1 MKNTT
6 IYKSFTLILA
16 LGLTLAGC
24 GSDKKQA
31 ATTSEA
37 VKVTVAD
44 VDTGDSSTILAGSGQ
59 IQAVN
64 SATLST
70 RMMGHVES
78 LPVKIG
84 QKVNKGDLLIS
95 INNVDLRAKKAQVE
109 ASITEATVAFNNA
122 KKDYERFQN
131 LFNEN
136 SASQKELDDMTAHY
150 EMAKARLE
158 AANQMK
164 NEVNS
169 QFAYANIRAP
179 FSGVVTNTY
188 IDKGDMANPGVP
200 LVSIE
205 SAGGG
210 FEVVAKVSENNIS
223 GIKVGTNAQILVK
236 TLDTAL
242 TGKVSELSAS
252 AQNTGGQ
259 YLMKVL
265 IDKTEAKIL
274 SGMYATVRL
283 EAENESNG
291 KTVVTVPSK
300 ALVHKGQL
308 TGVYTLGQ
316 DNVALLRWLRLG
328 DSYGD
333 EVEVLS
339 GLSKGDQYIVSAEGK
354 LYNGAKVSIQ

>member
-1 MKNTT
+1 MKNIT

-136 SASQKELDDMTAHY
+136 SASQKELDDMTARY

-188 IDKGDMANPGVP
+188 IDEGDMANPGVP
-200 LVSIE
+200 LVSVE
-205 SAGGG
+205 SPGG
-210 FEVVAKVSENNIS
+210 FEVVAKVAENNIS
-223 GIKVGTNAQILVK
+223 SIEVGTKAQILVK
-236 TLDTAL
+236 TFDTII

-265 IDKTEAKIL
+265 LDKTEAKIL
-274 SGMYATVRL
+274 SGMYAAVRL

-354 LYNGAKVSIQ
+354 LYNGVKVSIQ

>member
-6 IYKSFTLILA
+6 IYKSFILTA
-16 LGLTLAGC
+16 SLGLTLVGC
-24 GSDKKQA
+24 GSDKKQTVDTSA
-31 ATTSEA
+31 A
-37 VKVTVAD
+37 VPVTVAD
-44 VDTGDSSTILAGSGQ
+44 VDMGDSATILAGSGQ
-59 IQAVN
+59 IKAVN

-70 RMMGHVES
+70 RMMGYVES

-95 INNVDLRAKKAQVE
+95 INNGDLRAKKAQVE

-131 LFNEN
+131 LFKES
-136 SASQKELDDMTAHY
+136 SASQKELDDMTARY

-179 FSGVVTNTY
+179 FNGVVTNTY
-188 IDKGDMANPGVP
+188 IDEGAMANPGVP
-200 LVSIE
+200 LVSVE
-205 SAGGG
+205 SPGG
-210 FEVVAKVSENNIS
+210 FEVEAKVAENNIS
-223 GIKVGTNAQILVK
+223 AIKVGTTAQVLVK
-236 TLDTAL
+236 ALDTTL
-242 TGKVSELSAS
+242 TGEVSELSAS

-259 YLMKVL
+259 YVMKVSL
-265 IDKTEAKIL
+265 DETDAKIL

-283 EAENESNG
+283 ETENESNG
-291 KTVVTVPSK
+291 KTVVTVPST

-328 DSYGD
+328 ENYGN

>member
-6 IYKSFTLILA
+6 IYKSFILTMS
-16 LGLTLAGC
+16 LGLVLMGC
-24 GSDKKQA
+24 GSDEKQTA
-31 ATTSEA
+31 DNREA
-37 VKVTVAD
+37 VPVTVAD
-44 VDTGDSSTILAGSGQ
+44 VDMGDSSTILAGSGQ
-59 IQAVN
+59 VKAVN

-70 RMMGHVES
+70 RMMGYVES

-109 ASITEATVAFNNA
+109 ASITEAQVAFNNA

-136 SASQKELDDMTAHY
+136 SASQKELDDMTARY

-188 IDKGDMANPGVP
+188 IDEGDMANPGVP
-200 LVSIE
+200 LVSVE
-205 SAGGG
+205 SPGG
-210 FEVVAKVSENNIS
+210 FEVVAKVAENNIS
-223 GIKVGTNAQILVK
+223 GIAVGTKAHVLVK
-236 TLDTAL
+236 ALDTTI
-242 TGKVSELSAS
+242 TGKVSELSVS
-252 AQNTGGQ
+252 AQHTGGQ

-265 IDKTEAKIL
+265 LDRTEAEIL
-274 SGMYATVRL
+274 SGMYVTVRL
-283 EAENESNG
+283 EAEDQGEG
-291 KTVVTVPSK
+291 RTVVTVPSK

-328 DSYGD
+328 ENYGE

-354 LYNGAKVSIQ
+354 LYNGAKVTIQ

>member
-1 MKNTT
+1 MKDTT
-6 IYKSFTLILA
+6 IYKSFILTA
-16 LGLTLAGC
+16 SLGFFLMGC
-24 GSDKKQA
+24 GSDEKQ
-31 ATTSEA
+31 TVDNTEA
-37 VKVTVAD
+37 VPVTVAD
-44 VDTGDSSTILAGSGQ
+44 VDMGDSSTILAGSGQ
-59 IQAVN
+59 IKAVN

-84 QKVNKGDLLIS
+84 QKVSKGDLLIS

-136 SASQKELDDMTAHY
+136 SASQKELDDMTARY

-188 IDKGDMANPGVP
+188 IDEGDMANPGVP
-200 LVSIE
+200 LVSVE
-205 SAGGG
+205 SPGG
-210 FEVVAKVSENNIS
+210 FEVEAKVAENNIS
-223 GIKVGTNAQILVK
+223 AIEVGTKAHILVK
-236 TLDTAL
+236 ALDTTI

-259 YLMKVL
+259 YVMKVL
-265 IDKTEAKIL
+265 LDKTEAKIL

-283 EAENESNG
+283 EAESESDG
-291 KTVVTVPSK
+291 KTVVTVPSE

-308 TGVYTLGQ
+308 AGVYTLGQ

-328 DSYGD
+328 ENYGN

>member
-6 IYKSFTLILA
+6 IYKNALIALTLGI
-16 LGLTLAGC
+16 TLAGC
-24 GSDKKQA
+24 GSDKEQKQDNGP
-31 ATTSEA
+31 A
-37 VKVTVAD
+37 VPVTVAE
-44 VDTGDSSTILAGSGQ
+44 VETGDSNTILAGSGQ
-59 IQAVN
+59 ITALN
-64 SATLST
+64 NATLST
-70 RMMGHVES
+70 RMMGYVES

-109 ASITEATVAFNNA
+109 ASIVEATVAFNNA

-136 SASQKELDDMTAHY
+136 SASQKELDDMTARY

-179 FSGVVTNTY
+179 FSGVVTNTF
-188 IDKGDMANPGVP
+188 IDEGDMANPGVP
-200 LVSIE
+200 LVSVE
-205 SAGGG
+205 SPGG
-210 FEVVAKVSENNIS
+210 FEVVAKVAENNIS
-223 GIKVGTNAQILVK
+223 GITVGTKAQILVK
-236 TLDTAL
+236 ALDTTV
-242 TGKVSELSAS
+242 TGKVTELSAS

-259 YLMKVL
+259 YLMKVEL
-265 IDKTEAKIL
+265 DKTDAKIL

-283 EAENESNG
+283 ETENTDNG
-291 KTVVTVPSK
+291 KTLVTVPSK
-300 ALVHKGQL
+300 ALIQKGQL

-328 DSYGD
+328 ETYGD

-339 GLSKGDQYIVSAEGK
+339 GLSKGETYIVSAEGK
-354 LYNGAKVSIQ
+354 LFNGAKVTIQ

>member
-6 IYKSFTLILA
+6 IYKSLLLTASF
-16 LGLTLAGC
+16 GLFLVGC
-24 GSDKKQA
+24 GSDEKQSVDN
-31 ATTSEA
+31 SEA
-37 VKVTVAD
+37 VPVTVAEVAMD
-44 VDTGDSSTILAGSGQ
+44 DSSTILAGSGQ
-59 IQAVN
+59 ITAVN
-64 SATLST
+64 SATLCT

-78 LPVKIG
+78 IPVKIG
-84 QKVNKGDLLIS
+84 QKVNKGDVLVS

-109 ASITEATVAFNNA
+109 ASITEAQVAFNNA

-131 LFNEN
+131 LFKEN
-136 SASQKELDDMTAHY
+136 SASQKELDDMTARY

-188 IDKGDMANPGVP
+188 IDEGDMANPGVP
-200 LVSIE
+200 LVSVE
-205 SAGGG
+205 SPGG
-210 FEVVAKVSENNIS
+210 FEVEAKVAENNIS
-223 GIKVGTNAQILVK
+223 GISVGTKAHILVK
-236 TLDTAL
+236 ALDTTI

-259 YLMKVL
+259 YVMKVL
-265 IDKTEAKIL
+265 LDKTDAKIL
-274 SGMYATVRL
+274 SGMFATVRL
-283 EAENESNG
+283 EAGEGSNG

-328 DSYGD
+328 DTYGD

-339 GLSKGDQYIVSAEGK
+339 GLSAGDQYIVSAEGK
-354 LYNGAKVSIQ
+354 LYNGVKVSIQ

>member
-1 MKNTT
+1 M
-6 IYKSFTLILA
+6 
-16 LGLTLAGC
+16 GLTLMGC
-24 GSDKKQA
+24 GSDEKQTVDTSA
-31 ATTSEA
+31 A
-37 VKVTVAD
+37 VPVTVAD
-44 VDTGDSSTILAGSGQ
+44 VDMGDSSTILAGSGQ
-59 IQAVN
+59 IKAVN

-70 RMMGHVES
+70 RMMGYVES

-95 INNVDLRAKKAQVE
+95 INNGDLRAKKAQVE

-122 KKDYERFQN
+122 KKDYERFKN
-131 LFNEN
+131 LFKES
-136 SASQKELDDMTAHY
+136 SASQKELDDITARY

-169 QFAYANIRAP
+169 QFTYADIRAP

-188 IDKGDMANPGVP
+188 IDAGDMANPGVP
-200 LVSIE
+200 LVSVE
-205 SAGGG
+205 SPGG
-210 FEVVAKVSENNIS
+210 FEVEAKVAENNIS
-223 GIKVGTNAQILVK
+223 AIKVGTIAQVLVK
-236 TLDTAL
+236 ALDTTI

-259 YLMKVL
+259 YVMKVAL
-265 IDKTEAKIL
+265 DETDAKIL

-291 KTVVTVPSK
+291 KKVVTVPSE

-328 DSYGD
+328 ENYGD

>member
-6 IYKSFTLILA
+6 IYKSFILTASLGFLLI
-16 LGLTLAGC
+16 GC
-24 GSDKKQA
+24 GSDEKQ
-31 ATTSEA
+31 TVDNTEA
-37 VKVTVAD
+37 VPVTVAD
-44 VDTGDSSTILAGSGQ
+44 VDMGDSSTILAGSGQ
-59 IQAVN
+59 IKAVN
-64 SATLST
+64 NATLST
-70 RMMGHVES
+70 RIMGHVES

-109 ASITEATVAFNNA
+109 ASITEAQVAFNNA

-136 SASQKELDDMTAHY
+136 SASQKELDDMTARY

-200 LVSIE
+200 LVSVE
-205 SAGGG
+205 SPGG
-210 FEVVAKVSENNIS
+210 FEVEAKVAENNIS
-223 GIKVGTNAQILVK
+223 AIKVGTNAHILVK
-236 TLDTAL
+236 ALDTTI

-259 YLMKVL
+259 YVMKVVL
-265 IDKTEAKIL
+265 DKTDAKIL

-283 EAENESNG
+283 EAENESDG

-328 DSYGD
+328 ENFGD

>member
-6 IYKSFTLILA
+6 IYKGFM
-16 LGLTLAGC
+16 LTLTLGFFLMGC
-24 GSDKKQA
+24 GSDEKQTVKSA
-31 ATTSEA
+31 EA
-37 VKVTVAD
+37 VPVTIAEVESD
-44 VDTGDSSTILAGSGQ
+44 DSNTILAGSGQ
-59 IQAVN
+59 IQALN

-84 QKVNKGDLLIS
+84 QQVNKGDLLIS

-122 KKDYERFQN
+122 KKDYERFQT

-136 SASQKELDDMTAHY
+136 SASQKELDDMTARY

-188 IDKGDMANPGVP
+188 IDEGDMANPGVP
-200 LVSIE
+200 LVSVE
-205 SAGGG
+205 SPGG
-210 FEVVAKVSENNIS
+210 FEVEAKVAENNIS
-223 GIKVGTNAQILVK
+223 GIAVGTKAHILVK
-236 TLDTAL
+236 ALDTTI
-242 TGKVSELSAS
+242 TGKVSELSVS

-265 IDKTEAKIL
+265 LDKTDAKIL
-274 SGMYATVRL
+274 SGMYASIRL
-283 EAENESNG
+283 EAEQKSNG
-291 KTVVTVPSK
+291 SDMVTVPSK

-328 DSYGD
+328 DTYGD

>member
-6 IYKSFTLILA
+6 IYKSLLLTASF
-16 LGLTLAGC
+16 GLFLVGC
-24 GSDKKQA
+24 GSDEKQSVDN
-31 ATTSEA
+31 SEA
-37 VKVTVAD
+37 VPVTVAEVAMD
-44 VDTGDSSTILAGSGQ
+44 DSSTILAGSGQ
-59 IQAVN
+59 IKAVN

-78 LPVKIG
+78 IPVKIG
-84 QKVNKGDLLIS
+84 QKVNKGDVLIS

-109 ASITEATVAFNNA
+109 ASIMEAQVAFNNA

-131 LFNEN
+131 LFKEN
-136 SASQKELDDMTAHY
+136 SASQKELDDMTARY

-188 IDKGDMANPGVP
+188 IDEGDMANPGVP
-200 LVSIE
+200 LVSVE
-205 SAGGG
+205 SPGG
-210 FEVVAKVSENNIS
+210 FEVEAKVAENNIS
-223 GIKVGTNAQILVK
+223 EIELGTKAHILVK
-236 TLDTAL
+236 ALDTTI
-242 TGKVSELSAS
+242 TGKVSELSVS

-259 YLMKVL
+259 YVMKVL
-265 IDKTEAKIL
+265 LDKTKAKIL
-274 SGMYATVRL
+274 SGMYATIRL
-283 EAENESNG
+283 EAENGSDS
-291 KTVVTVPSK
+291 KKVVTVPSK

-328 DSYGD
+328 DTYGD
-333 EVEVLS
+333 EVQVLS
-339 GLSKGDQYIVSAEGK
+339 GLSAGDQYIVSAEGK
-354 LYNGAKVSIQ
+354 LYNGVKVSIQ

>member
-6 IYKSFTLILA
+6 IYKNAFIALA
-16 LGLTLAGC
+16 LGITLASC
-24 GSDKKQA
+24 GSDKEQKQDGGP
-31 ATTSEA
+31 A
-37 VKVTVAD
+37 VPVTVAE
-44 VDTGDSSTILAGSGQ
+44 VETGDSNTILAGSGQ
-59 IQAVN
+59 ITALN
-64 SATLST
+64 NATLST
-70 RMMGHVES
+70 RMMGYVES

-109 ASITEATVAFNNA
+109 ASIAEATVAFNNA

-136 SASQKELDDMTAHY
+136 SASQKELDDMTARY

-158 AANQMK
+158 SANQMK

-188 IDKGDMANPGVP
+188 IDEGDMANPGVP
-200 LVSIE
+200 LVSVE
-205 SAGGG
+205 SPGG
-210 FEVVAKVSENNIS
+210 FEVVTKVAENNIS
-223 GIKVGTNAQILVK
+223 GIAVGTKALVQVK
-236 TLDTAL
+236 ALDTIV
-242 TGKVSELSAS
+242 TGKVTELSAS

-259 YLMKVL
+259 YLMKVQL
-265 IDKTEAKIL
+265 DQTDARIL
-274 SGMYATVRL
+274 SGMYANIRL
-283 EAENESNG
+283 ETEQESNG
-291 KTVVTVPSK
+291 SDIVTVPSK

-328 DSYGD
+328 ETYGD

-339 GLSKGDQYIVSAEGK
+339 GLSQGETYIVSAEGK
-354 LYNGAKVSIQ
+354 LYNGAKVTIQ

>member
-6 IYKSFTLILA
+6 IYKGFM
-16 LGLTLAGC
+16 LTLTLGFFLMGC
-24 GSDKKQA
+24 GSDEKQTVKSA
-31 ATTSEA
+31 EA
-37 VKVTVAD
+37 VPVTIAEVESD
-44 VDTGDSSTILAGSGQ
+44 DSNTILAGSGQ
-59 IQAVN
+59 IQALN

-84 QKVNKGDLLIS
+84 QQVNKGDLLIS
-95 INNVDLRAKKAQVE
+95 INNMDLRAKKAQVE

-136 SASQKELDDMTAHY
+136 SASQKELDDMTARY

-188 IDKGDMANPGVP
+188 IDEGDMANPGVP
-200 LVSIE
+200 LVSVE
-205 SAGGG
+205 SPGG
-210 FEVVAKVSENNIS
+210 FEVEAKVAENNIS
-223 GIKVGTNAQILVK
+223 AIKVGTKAHILVK
-236 TLDTAL
+236 ALDTTI

-259 YLMKVL
+259 YVMKVVL
-265 IDKTEAKIL
+265 DKTEAKIL

-283 EAENESNG
+283 EAENESEG
-291 KTVVTVPSK
+291 RTVVTVPSK

-328 DSYGD
+328 DTYGD

-339 GLSKGDQYIVSAEGK
+339 GLSEGDQYIVSAEGK
-354 LYNGAKVSIQ
+354 LYNGVKVSIQ

>member
-6 IYKSFTLILA
+6 IYKNAFIA
-16 LGLTLAGC
+16 LTLGITLASC
-24 GSDKKQA
+24 GSDKAQKQDNA
-31 ATTSEA
+31 PA
-37 VKVTVAD
+37 VPVTVAE
-44 VDTGDSSTILAGSGQ
+44 VETGDSNTILAGSGQ
-59 IQAVN
+59 INALN
-64 SATLST
+64 HATLST
-70 RMMGHVES
+70 RMMGYVES

-109 ASITEATVAFNNA
+109 ASIVEATVAFNNA

-136 SASQKELDDMTAHY
+136 SASQKELDDMTARY

-188 IDKGDMANPGVP
+188 IDEGDMANPGVP
-200 LVSIE
+200 LVSVE
-205 SAGGG
+205 SPGG
-210 FEVVAKVSENNIS
+210 FEVVAKVAEDNII
-223 GIKVGTNAQILVK
+223 GIEVGAKALIQVNALGTTV
-236 TLDTAL
+236 
-242 TGKVSELSAS
+242 TGKVTELSAS

-259 YLMKVL
+259 YLMKVQL
-265 IDKTEAKIL
+265 DDTDAKIL

-283 EAENESNG
+283 ETENTENS
-291 KTVVTVPSK
+291 KKVVTVPSE
-300 ALVHKGQL
+300 ALIQKGQL

-328 DSYGD
+328 ETYGN

-339 GLSKGDQYIVSAEGK
+339 GLSAGETYIVSADGK
-354 LYNGAKVSIQ
+354 LFNGAKVTIQ

>member
-1 MKNTT
+1 MKNTM
-6 IYKSFTLILA
+6 IYKSFILTA
-16 LGLTLAGC
+16 SLGFFLMGC
-24 GSDKKQA
+24 GSDEKQA
-31 ATTSEA
+31 VDNTEA
-37 VKVTVAD
+37 VPVTIAD
-44 VDTGDSSTILAGSGQ
+44 VDMGDSSTILAGSGQ
-59 IQAVN
+59 IKAVN

-109 ASITEATVAFNNA
+109 ASITEAQVAFNNA

-136 SASQKELDDMTAHY
+136 SASQKELDDMTARY

-188 IDKGDMANPGVP
+188 IDEGDMANPGVP
-200 LVSIE
+200 LVSME
-205 SAGGG
+205 SPGG
-210 FEVVAKVSENNIS
+210 FEVEAKVAENNIS
-223 GIKVGTNAQILVK
+223 AIEVGTKAQILVK
-236 TLDTAL
+236 ALDTTI

-259 YLMKVL
+259 YVMKVL
-265 IDKTEAKIL
+265 MDKTEAKIL

-283 EAENESNG
+283 EAENESDG
-291 KTVVTVPSK
+291 KTVVTVPSE

-328 DSYGD
+328 EKSGS
-333 EVEVLS
+333 EVEVIS

>member
-6 IYKSFTLILA
+6 IYKSLMLTA
-16 LGLTLAGC
+16 SLGFLLMGC
-24 GSDKKQA
+24 GSDEKQTVDNA
-31 ATTSEA
+31 EA
-37 VKVTVAD
+37 VPVTVAE
-44 VDTGDSSTILAGSGQ
+44 VDMGDSSTILAGSGQ
-59 IQAVN
+59 IKAVN

-70 RMMGHVES
+70 RIMGRVES

-109 ASITEATVAFNNA
+109 ASITEAQVAFNNA

-131 LFNEN
+131 LFREN
-136 SASQKELDDMTAHY
+136 SASQKELDDMTARY

-158 AANQMK
+158 AAKQMK

-169 QFAYANIRAP
+169 QFAYANIRSP

-188 IDKGDMANPGVP
+188 IDEGDMANPGVP
-200 LVSIE
+200 LVSVE
-205 SAGGG
+205 SPGG
-210 FEVVAKVSENNIS
+210 FEVEAKVAENNIS
-223 GIKVGTNAQILVK
+223 AIEVGTKAHILVK
-236 TLDTAL
+236 ALDTTI

-259 YLMKVL
+259 YVMKVVL
-265 IDKTEAKIL
+265 DKTDAKIL

-283 EAENESNG
+283 EAENESDG
-291 KTVVTVPSK
+291 KTVVTVPSEV
-300 ALVHKGQL
+300 LVHKGQL

-328 DSYGD
+328 ENFGD

>member
-6 IYKSFTLILA
+6 IYKSIILTVS
-16 LGLTLAGC
+16 LGLTLMGC
-24 GSDKKQA
+24 GSDEKQTVDTSA
-31 ATTSEA
+31 A
-37 VKVTVAD
+37 VPVTVAD
-44 VDTGDSSTILAGSGQ
+44 VDMGDSSTILAGSGQ
-59 IQAVN
+59 IKAVN

-70 RMMGHVES
+70 RMMGYVES

-95 INNVDLRAKKAQVE
+95 INNGDLRAKKAQVE

-131 LFNEN
+131 LFKES
-136 SASQKELDDMTAHY
+136 SASQKELDDMTARY

-169 QFAYANIRAP
+169 QFAYADIRAP
-179 FSGVVTNTY
+179 FSGVVTNTF
-188 IDKGDMANPGVP
+188 IKKGDMANPGVP
-200 LVSIE
+200 LVAVE
-205 SAGGG
+205 SPGTG
-210 FEVVAKVSENNIS
+210 FEVEAKVAENNIS
-223 GIKVGTNAQILVK
+223 GIKVGTKAQILVK
-236 TLDTAL
+236 ALDTTI

-259 YLMKVL
+259 YLMKVAL
-265 IDKTEAKIL
+265 DKTDAKIL
-274 SGMYATVRL
+274 SGMYATVIL
-283 EAENESNG
+283 ETENESNG
-291 KTVVTVPSK
+291 KAVVTVPSA

-328 DSYGD
+328 ENYGD

-339 GLSKGDQYIVSAEGK
+339 GLSQGEQYIVSAEGK

>member
-6 IYKSFTLILA
+6 IYKSFMLTVS
-16 LGLTLAGC
+16 LGFVLMGC
-24 GSDKKQA
+24 GGNEKQA
-31 ATTSEA
+31 VSTTEA
-37 VKVTVAD
+37 VPVTVAD
-44 VDTGDSSTILAGSGQ
+44 VDTGDRSTILAGSGQ
-59 IQAVN
+59 ITAVN
-64 SATLST
+64 STTLST
-70 RMMGHVES
+70 RMMGYVES

-84 QKVNKGDLLIS
+84 QKVKKGDLLIS

-109 ASITEATVAFNNA
+109 ASITEATAAFNNA

-131 LFNEN
+131 LFREN
-136 SASQKELDDMTAHY
+136 SASQKELDDMTSRY

-179 FSGVVTNTY
+179 FNGVVTNTY
-188 IDKGDMANPGVP
+188 IDEGDMANPGVP
-200 LVSIE
+200 LVSVE
-205 SAGGG
+205 APGK
-210 FEVVAKVSENNIS
+210 FEVVAKVAENNIS
-223 GIKVGTNAQILVK
+223 SIKEGTKAQILVK
-236 TLDTAL
+236 SLDTVL
-242 TGKVSELSAS
+242 TGKVSELSVS
-252 AQNTGGQ
+252 AQHTGGQ

-265 IDKTEAKIL
+265 LDETEAKIL

-283 EAENESNG
+283 ETDQNGNG
-291 KTVVTVPSK
+291 KQVVTVPSK
-300 ALVHKGQL
+300 ALVHNGQL

-328 DSYGD
+328 KNYGD

-354 LYNGAKVSIQ
+354 LYNGAKVTIQ

>member
-6 IYKSFTLILA
+6 IYKSFMLTVSLGLILM
-16 LGLTLAGC
+16 GC
-24 GSDKKQA
+24 GSDNKQTADTTA
-31 ATTSEA
+31 A
-37 VKVTVAD
+37 VPVTIGEV
-44 VDTGDSSTILAGSGQ
+44 TIGDSSTILAGSGQ
-59 IQAVN
+59 IKAVN
-64 SATLST
+64 SANLST

-78 LPVKIG
+78 IPVKIG

-109 ASITEATVAFNNA
+109 ASITEAQVAFNNA

-131 LFNEN
+131 LFNES
-136 SASQKELDDMTAHY
+136 SASQKELDDMTARY

-179 FSGVVTNTY
+179 FNGVVTNTY
-188 IDKGDMANPGVP
+188 IDEGDMANPGVP
-200 LVSIE
+200 LVSVE
-205 SAGGG
+205 SPTTG
-210 FEVVAKVSENNIS
+210 FEVEAKVAENSIS
-223 GIKVGTNAQILVK
+223 AIEVGTKAHILVK
-236 TLDTAL
+236 AL
-242 TGKVSELSAS
+242 NTTIAGKVSELSAS

-259 YLMKVL
+259 YVMKVSL
-265 IDKTEAKIL
+265 DDTDAKIL

-283 EAENESNG
+283 EAEMESDG
-291 KTVVTVPSK
+291 KTVVTVPSE

-328 DSYGD
+328 ESYGD

-339 GLSKGDQYIVSAEGK
+339 GLSQGDQYIVSAEGK

>member
-6 IYKSFTLILA
+6 IYKSFILTASLGFLLI
-16 LGLTLAGC
+16 GC
-24 GSDKKQA
+24 GSDEKQ
-31 ATTSEA
+31 TVDNTEA
-37 VKVTVAD
+37 VPVTVAD
-44 VDTGDSSTILAGSGQ
+44 VDMGDSSTILAGSGQ
-59 IQAVN
+59 IKAVN

-70 RMMGHVES
+70 RIMGHVES

-109 ASITEATVAFNNA
+109 ASITEAQVAFNNA

-136 SASQKELDDMTAHY
+136 SASQKELDDMTARY

-200 LVSIE
+200 LVSVE
-205 SAGGG
+205 SPGG
-210 FEVVAKVSENNIS
+210 FEVEAKVAENNIS
-223 GIKVGTNAQILVK
+223 AIKVGTNAHILVK
-236 TLDTAL
+236 ALDTTI

-259 YLMKVL
+259 YVMKVVL
-265 IDKTEAKIL
+265 DKTDAKIL

-283 EAENESNG
+283 EAENESDG

-328 DSYGD
+328 ENFGD

>member
-1 MKNTT
+1 MKNIT
-6 IYKSFTLILA
+6 IYKSFIITMSLGLILM
-16 LGLTLAGC
+16 GC
-24 GSDKKQA
+24 GSDEKQTA
-31 ATTSEA
+31 DTREA
-37 VKVTVAD
+37 VPVTVAN
-44 VDTGDSSTILAGSGQ
+44 VDMGDGSTILAGSGQ
-59 IQAVN
+59 IKAVN

-70 RMMGHVES
+70 RMMGYVET

-109 ASITEATVAFNNA
+109 ASITEAQVAFNNA

-136 SASQKELDDMTAHY
+136 SASQKELDDMTARY

-188 IDKGDMANPGVP
+188 IDEGDMANPGVP
-200 LVSIE
+200 LVSVE
-205 SAGGG
+205 SPGG
-210 FEVVAKVSENNIS
+210 FEVVAKVAENNIS
-223 GIKVGTNAQILVK
+223 GIAVGTKAHVLVK
-236 TLDTAL
+236 ALDTTI
-242 TGKVSELSAS
+242 TGKVSELSVS
-252 AQNTGGQ
+252 AQHTGGQ

-265 IDKTEAKIL
+265 LDKTEAKIL

-283 EAENESNG
+283 EAEDQDNG

-328 DSYGD
+328 ENYGE

-339 GLSKGDQYIVSAEGK
+339 GLSKGDQYIISAEGK
-354 LYNGAKVSIQ
+354 LYNGAKVTIQ

>member
-6 IYKSFTLILA
+6 IYKSLMLTA
-16 LGLTLAGC
+16 YLGFLLMGC
-24 GSDKKQA
+24 GSDEKQTVDNA
-31 ATTSEA
+31 EA
-37 VKVTVAD
+37 VPVTVAE
-44 VDTGDSSTILAGSGQ
+44 VDMGDSSTILAGSGQ
-59 IQAVN
+59 IKAVN

-70 RMMGHVES
+70 RIMGHVES

-109 ASITEATVAFNNA
+109 ASITEAQVAFNNA

-131 LFNEN
+131 LFREN
-136 SASQKELDDMTAHY
+136 SASQKELDDMTARY

-169 QFAYANIRAP
+169 QFAYANIRSP

-188 IDKGDMANPGVP
+188 IDEGDMANPGVP
-200 LVSIE
+200 LVSVE
-205 SAGGG
+205 SPGG
-210 FEVVAKVSENNIS
+210 FEVEAKVAENNIS
-223 GIKVGTNAQILVK
+223 AIEVGTKAHILVK
-236 TLDTAL
+236 ALDTTI

-259 YLMKVL
+259 YVMKVVL
-265 IDKTEAKIL
+265 DKTDAKIL

-283 EAENESNG
+283 EAENESDG
-291 KTVVTVPSK
+291 KTVVTVPSEV
-300 ALVHKGQL
+300 LVHKGQL

-328 DSYGD
+328 ENFGD

>member
-16 LGLTLAGC
+16 LGLTLSGC
-24 GSDKKQA
+24 GSDEKQA
-31 ATTSEA
+31 VDTAEA
-37 VKVTVAD
+37 VSVTVAD
-44 VDTGDSSTILAGSGQ
+44 VDMGDSSTILAGSGQ
-59 IQAVN
+59 IKAVN

-109 ASITEATVAFNNA
+109 ASITETTVAFNNA

-136 SASQKELDDMTAHY
+136 SASQKELDDMTARY

-169 QFAYANIRAP
+169 QFAYANIRSP
-179 FSGVVTNTY
+179 FNGVVTNTY
-188 IDKGDMANPGVP
+188 IDEGDMANPGVP
-200 LVSIE
+200 LVSVE
-205 SAGGG
+205 APGA
-210 FEVVAKVSENNIS
+210 FEVEAKVAENNIS
-223 GIKVGTNAQILVK
+223 SIEVGTKAHVLVK
-236 TLDTAL
+236 TLDTTI

-265 IDKTEAKIL
+265 LDKTSAKIL
-274 SGMYATVRL
+274 SGMYVTVRL
-283 EAENESNG
+283 EADQENNG
-291 KTVVTVPSK
+291 KTVVTVPSE

-308 TGVYTLGQ
+308 TGIYTLGQ

-328 DSYGD
+328 ENYGE

-354 LYNGAKVSIQ
+354 LYNGVKVTIQ

>member
-6 IYKSFTLILA
+6 IYKSFMLA
-16 LGLTLAGC
+16 VSLGFVLMGC
-24 GSDKKQA
+24 GGNEKQA
-31 ATTSEA
+31 VSTAEA
-37 VKVTVAD
+37 VPVTVAD

-59 IQAVN
+59 ITAVN
-64 SATLST
+64 STSLST
-70 RMMGHVES
+70 RMMGYVES

-84 QKVNKGDLLIS
+84 QKVRKGDLLIS

-109 ASITEATVAFNNA
+109 ASIMEATAAFNNA

-131 LFNEN
+131 LFNET
-136 SASQKELDDMTAHY
+136 SASQKELDDMTSRY

-179 FSGVVTNTY
+179 FNGVVTNTY
-188 IDKGDMANPGVP
+188 IDEGDMANPGVP
-200 LVSIE
+200 LVSVE
-205 SAGGG
+205 APGK
-210 FEVVAKVSENNIS
+210 FEVVAKVAENNIS
-223 GIKVGTNAQILVK
+223 SIKEGTKAQIQVK
-236 TLDTAL
+236 AIDTIL

-265 IDKTEAKIL
+265 LDETEAKIL

-283 EAENESNG
+283 ETDQNGNG
-291 KTVVTVPSK
+291 KQIVTVPST

-328 DSYGD
+328 ENYGD

-354 LYNGAKVSIQ
+354 LYNGANVTIQ

>member
-1 MKNTT
+1 MKV
-6 IYKSFTLILA
+6 I
-16 LGLTLAGC
+16 
-24 GSDKKQA
+24 
-31 ATTSEA
+31 
-37 VKVTVAD
+37 
-44 VDTGDSSTILAGSGQ
+44 
-59 IQAVN
+59 
-64 SATLST
+64 
-70 RMMGHVES
+70 
-78 LPVKIG
+78 
-84 QKVNKGDLLIS
+84 
-95 INNVDLRAKKAQVE
+95 
-109 ASITEATVAFNNA
+109 
-122 KKDYERFQN
+122 RFQN

-136 SASQKELDDMTAHY
+136 SASQKELDDMTARY

-200 LVSIE
+200 LVSVE
-205 SAGGG
+205 SPGG
-210 FEVVAKVSENNIS
+210 FEVEAKVAENNIS
-223 GIKVGTNAQILVK
+223 AIKVGTNAHILVK
-236 TLDTAL
+236 ALDTTI

-259 YLMKVL
+259 YVMKVVL
-265 IDKTEAKIL
+265 DKTDAKIL

-283 EAENESNG
+283 EAENESDG

-328 DSYGD
+328 ENFGD
-333 EVEVLS
+333 EAFGRPVKKPADASDGVGAASTCHEVLAFKLR
-339 GLSKGDQYIVSAEGK
+339 GAVHGCRHGRGIFVDWMIRGAPAEHHVRRNVNQWK
-354 LYNGAKVSIQ
+354 SC

>member
-6 IYKSFTLILA
+6 IYKSLMLTA
-16 LGLTLAGC
+16 SLGFLLMGC
-24 GSDKKQA
+24 GSDEKQTVDNA
-31 ATTSEA
+31 EA
-37 VKVTVAD
+37 VPVTVAE
-44 VDTGDSSTILAGSGQ
+44 VDMGDSSTILAGSGQ
-59 IQAVN
+59 IKAVN

-70 RMMGHVES
+70 RIMGRVES

-109 ASITEATVAFNNA
+109 ASITEAQVAFNNA

-131 LFNEN
+131 LFREN
-136 SASQKELDDMTAHY
+136 SASQKELDDMTARY

-158 AANQMK
+158 AAKQMK

-169 QFAYANIRAP
+169 QFAYANIRSP

-188 IDKGDMANPGVP
+188 IDEGDMANPGVP
-200 LVSIE
+200 LVSVE
-205 SAGGG
+205 SPGG
-210 FEVVAKVSENNIS
+210 FEVEAKVAENNIS
-223 GIKVGTNAQILVK
+223 AIEVGTKAHILVK
-236 TLDTAL
+236 ALDTTI

-259 YLMKVL
+259 YVMKVVL
-265 IDKTEAKIL
+265 DKTDAKIL

-283 EAENESNG
+283 EAENESDG
-291 KTVVTVPSK
+291 KTVVTVPSEV
-300 ALVHKGQL
+300 LVHKGQL

-328 DSYGD
+328 ENFGD

-354 LYNGAKVSIQ
+354 LYNGVKVSIQ

>member
-6 IYKSFTLILA
+6 IYKSFILTA
-16 LGLTLAGC
+16 SLGLTLMGC
-24 GSDKKQA
+24 GSDKKQTADTTA
-31 ATTSEA
+31 A
-37 VKVTVAD
+37 VPVTVAD

-59 IQAVN
+59 IKAVN

-70 RMMGHVES
+70 RMMGYVES

-131 LFNEN
+131 LFKES
-136 SASQKELDDMTAHY
+136 SATQKELDDMTARY

-179 FSGVVTNTY
+179 FNGVVTNTY
-188 IDKGDMANPGVP
+188 IDEGAMANPGVP
-200 LVSIE
+200 LVSVE
-205 SAGGG
+205 SPGG
-210 FEVVAKVSENNIS
+210 FEVEAKVAENNIS
-223 GIKVGTNAQILVK
+223 AIKVGTTAQVLVK
-236 TLDTAL
+236 ALDTTL
-242 TGKVSELSAS
+242 TGEVSELSAS

-259 YLMKVL
+259 YIMKVAL
-265 IDKTEAKIL
+265 DKTEAKIL
-274 SGMYATVRL
+274 SGMYATIRL
-283 EAENESNG
+283 ETEQKGYGNDM
-291 KTVVTVPSK
+291 VVVPSK

-328 DSYGD
+328 ENYGE

-354 LYNGAKVSIQ
+354 LYNGVKVSIQ

>member
-16 LGLTLAGC
+16 LGLILSGC
-24 GSDKKQA
+24 GSDEKQA
-31 ATTSEA
+31 VDTSEA
-37 VKVTVAD
+37 VSVTVAD
-44 VDTGDSSTILAGSGQ
+44 VDMGDSSTILAGSGQ
-59 IQAVN
+59 IKAVN

-109 ASITEATVAFNNA
+109 ASITEAQVAFNNA

-136 SASQKELDDMTAHY
+136 SASQKELDDMTARY

-188 IDKGDMANPGVP
+188 IDEGDMANPGVP
-200 LVSIE
+200 LVSVE
-205 SAGGG
+205 SPGG
-210 FEVVAKVSENNIS
+210 FEVEAKVAENSIS
-223 GIKVGTNAQILVK
+223 DIEVGTKAHILVK
-236 TLDTAL
+236 AL
-242 TGKVSELSAS
+242 NTTITGKVSELSAS

-259 YLMKVL
+259 YVMKVL
-265 IDKTEAKIL
+265 LDKTDAKIL

-283 EAENESNG
+283 EAGEENNG

-308 TGVYTLGQ
+308 TGIYTLGQ

-328 DSYGD
+328 ENYGE

-339 GLSKGDQYIVSAEGK
+339 GLSEGDQYIVSAEGK
-354 LYNGAKVSIQ
+354 LYNGAKVTIQ

>member
-6 IYKSFTLILA
+6 IYKSFILTTSLGLILM
-16 LGLTLAGC
+16 GC
-24 GSDKKQA
+24 GSDKKQTADTTA
-31 ATTSEA
+31 A
-37 VKVTVAD
+37 VPVTVAD
-44 VDTGDSSTILAGSGQ
+44 VDMGDSATILAGSGQ
-59 IQAVN
+59 IKAVN

-70 RMMGHVES
+70 RMMGYVES

-131 LFNEN
+131 LFKES
-136 SASQKELDDMTAHY
+136 SASQKELDDMTARY

-169 QFAYANIRAP
+169 QFAYADIRAP

-188 IDKGDMANPGVP
+188 IDEGDMANPGVP
-200 LVSIE
+200 LVSVE
-205 SAGGG
+205 SPGG
-210 FEVVAKVSENNIS
+210 FEVEAKVAENNIS
-223 GIKVGTNAQILVK
+223 AIKVGTTAQVLVK
-236 TLDTAL
+236 ALDTTI

-259 YLMKVL
+259 YIMKVAL
-265 IDKTEAKIL
+265 NKTEAKIL

-291 KTVVTVPSK
+291 KTVVTVPST

-328 DSYGD
+328 ENYGD

>member
-6 IYKSFTLILA
+6 IYKSLLLTASF
-16 LGLTLAGC
+16 GLFLVGC
-24 GSDKKQA
+24 GSDEKQSVDN
-31 ATTSEA
+31 SEA
-37 VKVTVAD
+37 VPVTVAEVAMD
-44 VDTGDSSTILAGSGQ
+44 DSSTILAGSGQ
-59 IQAVN
+59 ITAVN

-78 LPVKIG
+78 IPIKIG
-84 QKVNKGDLLIS
+84 QKVNKGDVLIS

-109 ASITEATVAFNNA
+109 ASITEAQVAFNNA

-131 LFNEN
+131 LFKEN
-136 SASQKELDDMTAHY
+136 SASQKELDDMTARY

-188 IDKGDMANPGVP
+188 IDEGDMANPGVP
-200 LVSIE
+200 LVSVE
-205 SAGGG
+205 SPGG
-210 FEVVAKVSENNIS
+210 FEVEAKVAENNIS
-223 GIKVGTNAQILVK
+223 KIEVGTKAHILVK
-236 TLDTAL
+236 ALDTTI

-252 AQNTGGQ
+252 AQHTGGQ
-259 YLMKVL
+259 YVMKVL
-265 IDKTEAKIL
+265 LDKTDAKIL
-274 SGMYATVRL
+274 SGMFATVRL
-283 EAENESNG
+283 EVGEESNG

-328 DSYGD
+328 DTYGD

-339 GLSKGDQYIVSAEGK
+339 GLSAGDQYIVSAEGK
-354 LYNGAKVSIQ
+354 LYNGVKVSIQ

>member
-6 IYKSFTLILA
+6 IYKSFILTTSLGLILM
-16 LGLTLAGC
+16 GC
-24 GSDKKQA
+24 GSDKKQTAETTA
-31 ATTSEA
+31 A
-37 VKVTVAD
+37 VPVTVAD
-44 VDTGDSSTILAGSGQ
+44 VDTGDRSTILAGSGQ
-59 IQAVN
+59 IKAVN

-70 RMMGHVES
+70 RMMGYVES

-131 LFNEN
+131 LFKES
-136 SASQKELDDMTAHY
+136 SASQKELDDMTARY

-169 QFAYANIRAP
+169 QFAYADIRAP

-188 IDKGDMANPGVP
+188 IDEGDMANPGVP
-200 LVSIE
+200 LVSVE
-205 SAGGG
+205 SPGTG
-210 FEVVAKVSENNIS
+210 FEVEAKVAENNIS
-223 GIKVGTNAQILVK
+223 AIKVGTIAQVLVK
-236 TLDTAL
+236 ALDTTLA
-242 TGKVSELSAS
+242 GKVSELSAS

-259 YLMKVL
+259 YVMKVSL
-265 IDKTEAKIL
+265 DETDANIL
-274 SGMYATVRL
+274 SGMYATIRL
-283 EAENESNG
+283 ETEQKGYGNDM
-291 KTVVTVPSK
+291 VVVPSK

-328 DSYGD
+328 ENYGD

-354 LYNGAKVSIQ
+354 LYNGVKVSIQ

>member
-1 MKNTT
+1 MKNIT

-16 LGLTLAGC
+16 LGLTLTGC

-31 ATTSEA
+31 VDTAEA
-37 VKVTVAD
+37 VSVTVAD

-70 RMMGHVES
+70 RMMGYVEA

-84 QKVNKGDLLIS
+84 QKVRKGDLLIS
-95 INNVDLRAKKAQVE
+95 INNGDLRAKKAQVE

-131 LFNEN
+131 LFREN
-136 SASQKELDDMTAHY
+136 SASQKELDDMTARY

-188 IDKGDMANPGVP
+188 IDEGDMANPGVP
-200 LVSIE
+200 LVSVE
-205 SAGGG
+205 SPGA
-210 FEVVAKVSENNIS
+210 FEVVAKVAENNITS
-223 GIKVGTNAQILVK
+223 IEVGTKAQILVK
-236 TLDTAL
+236 TLDTII

-265 IDKTEAKIL
+265 LDKTEAKIL

-283 EAENESNG
+283 ETDQKNNG

-308 TGVYTLGQ
+308 TGIYTLGQ

-328 DSYGD
+328 EKYG
-333 EVEVLS
+333 EKVEVLS

-354 LYNGAKVSIQ
+354 LFNGAKVTIQ

>member
-6 IYKSFTLILA
+6 LYKSFILTMS
-16 LGLTLAGC
+16 LGFVLMGC
-24 GSDKKQA
+24 GGNEKQA
-31 ATTSEA
+31 VNTDEA
-37 VKVTVAD
+37 VTVTVAD

-59 IQAVN
+59 ITAVN

-70 RMMGHVES
+70 RMMGYVES
-78 LPVKIG
+78 VPVKIG
-84 QKVNKGDLLIS
+84 QKVRKGDLLVS

-109 ASITEATVAFNNA
+109 ASITEATAAFKNA

-131 LFNEN
+131 LFREN
-136 SASQKELDDMTAHY
+136 SASQKELDDMTSRY

-188 IDKGDMANPGVP
+188 IDEGDMANPGVP
-200 LVSIE
+200 LVSVE
-205 SAGGG
+205 SPGG
-210 FEVVAKVSENNIS
+210 FEVEAKVAEDNIS
-223 GIKVGTNAQILVK
+223 AIEVGTKAHILVK
-236 TLDTAL
+236 ALDTII
-242 TGKVSELSAS
+242 TGEVSELSAS

-259 YLMKVL
+259 YVMKVSL
-265 IDKTEAKIL
+265 DKTETKIL

-283 EAENESNG
+283 ETDQSGNG
-291 KTVVTVPSK
+291 KQVVTVPSK

-308 TGVYTLGQ
+308 TGIYTLGQ

-328 DSYGD
+328 ENFGS

>member
-6 IYKSFTLILA
+6 IYKSFILTA
-16 LGLTLAGC
+16 SLGLTLMGC
-24 GSDKKQA
+24 GSDKKQTADTTA
-31 ATTSEA
+31 A
-37 VKVTVAD
+37 VPVTVAD

-59 IQAVN
+59 IKAVN
-64 SATLST
+64 TATLST
-70 RMMGHVES
+70 RMMGYVES

-95 INNVDLRAKKAQVE
+95 INNGDLRAKKAQVE

-131 LFNEN
+131 LFKES
-136 SASQKELDDMTAHY
+136 SASQKELDDMTARY

-169 QFAYANIRAP
+169 QFAYADIRAP

-188 IDKGDMANPGVP
+188 IDEGDMANPGVP
-200 LVSIE
+200 LVSVE
-205 SAGGG
+205 SPGG
-210 FEVVAKVSENNIS
+210 FEVEAKVAENNIS
-223 GIKVGTNAQILVK
+223 AIKVGTTAQVLVK
-236 TLDTAL
+236 ALDTTL
-242 TGKVSELSAS
+242 TGEVSELSAS

-259 YLMKVL
+259 YIMKVAL
-265 IDKTEAKIL
+265 DKTEAKIL
-274 SGMYATVRL
+274 SGMYATIRL
-283 EAENESNG
+283 ETEQKGYGNDM
-291 KTVVTVPSK
+291 VVVPSK

-328 DSYGD
+328 ENYGE

-354 LYNGAKVSIQ
+354 LYNGVKVSIQ

>member
-6 IYKSFTLILA
+6 IYKSFILTA
-16 LGLTLAGC
+16 SLGFFLMAC
-24 GSDKKQA
+24 GNDEKQ
-31 ATTSEA
+31 TVDSTEA
-37 VKVTVAD
+37 VPVTVAD

-59 IQAVN
+59 IKAVN

-84 QKVNKGDLLIS
+84 QNVRKGDLLIS

-109 ASITEATVAFNNA
+109 ASITEAQVAFNNA

-136 SASQKELDDMTAHY
+136 SASQKELDDMTARY

-188 IDKGDMANPGVP
+188 IDEGDMANPGVP
-200 LVSIE
+200 LVSME
-205 SAGGG
+205 SPGG
-210 FEVVAKVSENNIS
+210 FEVEAKVAENNIS
-223 GIKVGTNAQILVK
+223 AIEVGTKAHVSVK
-236 TLDTAL
+236 ALDTTI

-259 YLMKVL
+259 YIMKVL
-265 IDKTEAKIL
+265 LDKTEAKIL

-283 EAENESNG
+283 EAEKESDG
-291 KTVVTVPSK
+291 KTVVTVPSE

-328 DSYGD
+328 ENFGN

-339 GLSKGDQYIVSAEGK
+339 GLSIGDQYIVSAEGK